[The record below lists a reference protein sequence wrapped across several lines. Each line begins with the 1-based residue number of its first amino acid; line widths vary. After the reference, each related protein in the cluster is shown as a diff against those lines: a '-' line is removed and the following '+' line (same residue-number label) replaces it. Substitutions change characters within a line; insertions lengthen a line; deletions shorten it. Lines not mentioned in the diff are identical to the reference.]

1 MNLYTDG
8 SRKFVGKNYATVIGW
23 AIVEDESVITS
34 GARFSGS
41 NITAELIAILTAL
54 EYCNKIDD
62 LKNCNIYTDSKTA
75 MQIIDI
81 NAKGYVDDT
90 ENYKI
95 AEQINNLM
103 LDIKRKGIAVFINKV
118 EAHCGVRSNEI
129 ADRAAKNAVS
139 DLLNSDLLKE

>member
-23 AIVEDESVITS
+23 AVVEDESIVTS
-34 GARFSGS
+34 GARFGGS

-118 EAHCGVRSNEI
+118 EAHYGVRSNEI

>member
-8 SRKFVGKNYATVIGW
+8 SRKFIGKNYATVIGW
-23 AIVEDESVITS
+23 AVVEDESVITS
-34 GARFSGS
+34 GARFGGS

-75 MQIIDI
+75 MQIINI

-103 LDIKRKGIAVFINKV
+103 LNIKRKGTAVFINKV

>member
-34 GARFSGS
+34 GARFGGS

-90 ENYKI
+90 ENYNI
-95 AEQINNLM
+95 AEKINNLM

>member
-23 AIVEDESVITS
+23 AVVEDESVITS
-34 GARFSGS
+34 GARFGSS

-118 EAHCGVRSNEI
+118 EAHCGVRNNEI

>member
-8 SRKFVGKNYATVIGW
+8 SRKFIGKNYATVIGW
-23 AIVEDESVITS
+23 AVVEDESIITS
-34 GARFSGS
+34 GARFGGS

-90 ENYKI
+90 ENYMI
-95 AEQINNLM
+95 AEKINNLM
-103 LDIKRKGIAVFINKV
+103 LDIKRKSIAVFINKV

>member
-23 AIVEDESVITS
+23 AVVEDESVIIS
-34 GARFSGS
+34 GARFGGS

-54 EYCNKIDD
+54 EYCNKIDN

-81 NAKGYVDDT
+81 NANGYVDDT
-90 ENYKI
+90 ENYMI
-95 AEQINNLM
+95 AEKINNLM

-129 ADRAAKNAVS
+129 ADRAAKNTVS

>member
-23 AIVEDESVITS
+23 AVVEDESVITS
-34 GARFSGS
+34 GARFGGS

-95 AEQINNLM
+95 AERINNLM

-118 EAHCGVRSNEI
+118 EAHCGVRNNEI
-129 ADRAAKNAVS
+129 ADRTAKNAVS

>member
-8 SRKFVGKNYATVIGW
+8 SRKFIGKNYATVIGW
-23 AIVEDESVITS
+23 AVVKDESVITS
-34 GARFSGS
+34 GARFGGS

-90 ENYKI
+90 ENYDI
-95 AEQINNLM
+95 AEKINNLM

-129 ADRAAKNAVS
+129 ADRAAKKAVS

>member
-34 GARFSGS
+34 GARFGGS

-54 EYCNKIDD
+54 KYCNKIDD

>member
-23 AIVEDESVITS
+23 AVVEDESVITS
-34 GARFSGS
+34 GARFGGS

-90 ENYKI
+90 ENYNI
-95 AEQINNLM
+95 AEKINNLM

-129 ADRAAKNAVS
+129 ADKAAKNAVS

>member
-8 SRKFVGKNYATVIGW
+8 SRKFVGKNYVTVIGW
-23 AIVEDESVITS
+23 AVVEDESVITS
-34 GARFSGS
+34 GARFGGS

-54 EYCNKIDD
+54 KCCNKIDD

-118 EAHCGVRSNEI
+118 EAHCGVRNNEI